1 MKFSIRDLLLVTVI
15 VALSLGWWIDHRRQS
30 TTEAAMRESQ
40 RKAEEQLSQLL
51 RALESRG
58 ESVEFSDLFV
68 TIRSR
73 DKVALYGAPTAEGL
87 RRMALPNSSAPA
99 PNPPKP

>member
-15 VALSLGWWIDHRRQS
+15 VALAAGWWVDHSRQA

-51 RALESRG
+51 HALESRG
-58 ESVEFSDLFV
+58 ESVEFSDMFV
-68 TIRSR
+68 TIKSPYKR
-73 DKVALYGAPTAEGL
+73 ALYGASTVEGL
-87 RRMALPNSSAPA
+87 RRMATPNSSAPA
-99 PNPPKP
+99 PNP